1 MKKLSIV
8 ILFVIGLV
16 SQNLFAQTITPTSKG
31 RVIDARGSIWVGA
44 TKITSVSRDSIVK
57 NEHGKEITFLRSG
70 GILVDVNGKTL
81 GKMGKDGKTYYNY
94 EGTHELYIKDNTDT
108 ETCDI
113 LDANGKVIGNVYSSF
128 KPMACTLHCFKNKMD
143 PATHRKI
150 QK

>member
-1 MKKLSIV
+1 MKKLLIV

-16 SQNLFAQTITPTSKG
+16 SQNLFAQITPTSKG
-31 RVIDARGSIWVGA
+31 RLIDAKGNVWVGA
-44 TKITSVSRDSIVK
+44 TKLGTISKDSILRNAKGKKIAFVK
-57 NEHGKEITFLRSG
+57 QG
-70 GILVDVNGKTL
+70 GILVDAKGNTL
-81 GKMGKDGKTYYNY
+81 GKMSKDGNTYYNAD
-94 EGTHELYIKDNTDT
+94 GAVVMALKDNADT